1 MKGGQALF
9 YRFGADMVLPRWF
22 RNLPIR
28 ATGLEHVPRKGACL
42 LICNHRS
49 VYDPLVAVETIRRPI
64 NFIAADFLFK
74 IPGVGWALRNA
85 GVTPIHIDG
94 GQSSRHS
101 LDIATHILKQGQLV
115 GIYPEGATQFAT
127 PDPRGVGE
135 FRTGFARI
143 AYAARCP
150 VVPMAVVPE
159 RERILARFP
168 GWLARRFT
176 GSARFKEGAVLLAY
190 EGSVELVIGPP
201 LDFRK
206 YYRKPETG
214 DLLHAMAQEAQA
226 EVKRLYGA
234 GKRKVEARRGRRAQQ
249 RI

>member
-22 RNLPIR
+22 QGLPVR
-28 ATGLEHVPRKGACL
+28 ATGLEHVPRKGPCV
-42 LICNHRS
+42 LIANHRS
-49 VYDPLVAVETIRRPI
+49 VYDPLVMVEAIRRPI

-74 IPGVGWALRNA
+74 IPGMGWALRNS
-85 GVTPIHIDG
+85 GVTPIQIDG

-101 LDIATHILKQGQLV
+101 LDIAVDILKQGQPV

-150 VVPMAVVPE
+150 VIPMAVVPQ
-159 RERILARFP
+159 RERTLAKFP
-168 GWLARRFT
+168 GWLTRQFT
-176 GSARFKEGAVLLAY
+176 GSSRFTEGAVLLAY

-201 LDFRK
+201 LDFRE

-214 DLLHAMAQEAQA
+214 DLLHAMARKAES
-226 EVKRLYGA
+226 EVKRLYGV
-234 GKRKVEARRGRRAQQ
+234 GKRKLKARKSRAG
-249 RI
+249 